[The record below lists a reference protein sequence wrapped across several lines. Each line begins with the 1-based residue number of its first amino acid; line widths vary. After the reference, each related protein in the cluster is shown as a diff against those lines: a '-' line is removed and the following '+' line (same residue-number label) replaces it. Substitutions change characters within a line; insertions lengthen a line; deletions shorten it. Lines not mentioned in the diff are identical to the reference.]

1 LFIGYDTDNRENDM
15 HRKRAILVN
24 IQIMR
29 IFTRLRQML
38 AGHEELK
45 NKIEKMEEKYDEQ
58 FQIVFQ
64 AIKQMLSEE
73 EKPKQKIGF

>member
-1 LFIGYDTDNRENDM
+1 M

-38 AGHEELK
+38 AGDEELK
-45 NKIEKMEEKYDEQ
+45 NKIEVMEKKYDEQ
-58 FQIVFQ
+58 FRIVFQ
-64 AIKQMLSEE
+64 TIKQFLKEY